1 MPHRLALTARAPD
14 CAHAVAL
21 GVDPPPAEVRVEPF
35 GRNGLPS
42 LTRETLDLRVSRP
55 GIELALEPLGSLRLR
70 LLYRLAHAPLPLPA
84 PGRKD
89 ESRER
94 PPLRPSSRLLSS
106 ASTYA
111 LGGVLARVCE
121 RHRHPRFT
129 ATTFRRDATRCAVDP
144 QNGVLDHDLVRV
156 LDHDL
161 APAHLAALLSDVAK
175 WAVHLSPRRHD
186 DNSPYLNRF
195 CQELFA
201 AMTVSSI

>member
-1 MPHRLALTARAPD
+1 MAHRLALTARAPD
-14 CAHAVAL
+14 RAHAVAL
-21 GVDPPPAEVRVEPF
+21 GVDPPPAEVRVEPL
-35 GRNGLPS
+35 GRNGLPP
-42 LTRETLDLRVSRP
+42 LPRETLDLRVSRP
-55 GIELALEPLGSLRLR
+55 GIQLALEPLGSLRLR
-70 LLYRLAHAPLPLPA
+70 LLYRLAHAPLPV

-89 ESRER
+89 ESREW

-129 ATTFRRDATRCAVDP
+129 ATTFRRDATGRAVDP
-144 QNGVLDHDLVRV
+144 QNGVLDHDLVSV

-161 APAHLAALLSDVAK
+161 APAHLAAFLSDVAK
-175 WAVHLSPRRHD
+175 WAIHLSPRRHD
-186 DNSPYLNRF
+186 DHSPYLNRF

-201 AMTVSSI
+201 GITASSI